1 MLIVA
6 EKGVGGGGRGHRE
19 DKWWWR
25 KIKWNKIFLF
35 LKCNIKWK
43 KKVIIE
49 NVKFQETFI
58 PLIQGEEKA
67 CLNIKYN

>member
-1 MLIVA
+1 M
-6 EKGVGGGGRGHRE
+6 
-19 DKWWWR
+19 
-25 KIKWNKIFLF
+25 
-35 LKCNIKWK
+35 K